1 MLGILFVICSCHSA
15 DAPVP
20 AVSSDPAPDTD
31 VRTAETVSV
40 TEESTP
46 VPAVRYQTV
55 YETAELAVDGY
66 VSKIYERNGLLYVQT
81 TEPLGAAQR
90 RFTLRCYDD
99 TAALVETFVLETPAD
114 VPGEAI
120 VYRLSDGRFL
130 VSDGQIGISYAYDEE
145 IGSLYL
151 FAEDGGLLHQVSF
164 DSHCGPVHIM
174 EQEDG
179 TYRFLAVARQH
190 LYLFNESLE
199 QQRKIDC
206 DRFQLDWGFSLD
218 TEIAD
223 LGHGRYLFGAAADE
237 LFLYDDG
244 RGTTNVHKIRL
255 PSAYQSCN
263 AILQSQ
269 GGIYLRTGR
278 GMEKYSETGDQPT
291 LLFDWLE
298 CGSGRL
304 SMIDNEILMLNDRT
318 MVYSAKETRNGRTE
332 PVVRMVTTRREPM
345 PDHVQQIT
353 LRHTSDTRDAWFEYA
368 VMAFNAQN
376 NGYRVTVLYP
386 PSYME
391 HDACKAL
398 IGEDLMYDSGV
409 DMFLTPFYK
418 LALDFY
424 DKNAFVDLMPLFGE
438 KAADCIP
445 TAYGVNGSL
454 YFMPLGMTIDT
465 FTASASVIDGDLTWE
480 DMYRLTESLSGATAL
495 MTDDGSL
502 VNRLRNNG
510 LMSYFDKETQT
521 SWYDSDAFR
530 NMIGYLDTLPSLIDN
545 NIGYIGENSDENGV
559 RYSVTNAT
567 LAKRLREGGLYL
579 LGTPMNTVESVAT
592 LKLLYGDTEFVYC
605 GFPDTDCSG
614 AYIFGVQNVYIA
626 QDTDVMD
633 GCLAFLEFLL
643 SDEMQTNDQHLARV
657 LPSTD
662 SALKKALGQCRY
674 VYYDKM
680 QVYDKL
686 ETPSTAGLS
695 VAADGYTSEYQED
708 FGRYHDT
715 SYYHV
720 IEITDEDREKFF
732 GFISGCRMKDTVDDT
747 VRAIVT
753 EELSYWQNN
762 ARTLEET
769 TKIIDSRVWIYLN
782 E

>member
-151 FAEDGGLLHQVSF
+151 FAEDGVLLHQVSF

-199 QQRKIDC
+199 QQRKVDC

-318 MVYSAKETRNGRTE
+318 MVYSAKETRNGRTDTIL
-332 PVVRMVTTRREPM
+332 RMVTAYKEPM
-345 PDHVQQIT
+345 PDNVQQIN
-353 LRHTSDTRDAWFEYA
+353 LRHTSNLRDAWFENA

-376 NGYRVTVLYP
+376 NGYRVNVLYP

-409 DMFLTPFYK
+409 DMFLTPYYK

-424 DKNAFVDLMPLFGE
+424 DKNAFVDLMPRIGE
-438 KAADCIP
+438 RAADCIP
-445 TAYGVNGSL
+445 AAYGANGAL
-454 YFMPLGMTIDT
+454 YFMPLGMTINT
-465 FTASASVIDGDLTWE
+465 FTAPASVIDHALTWE
-480 DMYRLTESLSGATAL
+480 DMYRMTASLSGDTAL
-495 MTDDGSL
+495 MTEDGSI
-502 VNRLRNNG
+502 VNSMRNNG
-510 LMSYFDKETQT
+510 LMAYFDREQQL

-530 NMIGYLDTLPSLIDN
+530 EMITYLESLPSKIDRS
-545 NIGYIGENSDENGV
+545 IGYIGADSDAGGV
-559 RYSVTNAT
+559 QYSLTNAT
-567 LAKRLREGGLYL
+567 LARRLREGGLYL
-579 LGTPMNTVESVAT
+579 LGTRINTVESLA
-592 LKLLYGDTEFVYC
+592 LLRLLYGDTEFTYC

-614 AYIFGVQNVYIA
+614 AHISGRQNVYIA
-626 QDTDVMD
+626 QNTDVMD

-643 SDEMQTNDQHLARV
+643 SDEVQTDDRHLAHA
-657 LPSTD
+657 LPATD
-662 SALKKALGQCRY
+662 SALAEALEKYRY

-680 QVYDKL
+680 QVYDRL

-695 VAADGYTSEYQED
+695 VAADGYTSEYRED

-720 IEITDEDREKFF
+720 IEITECDREAFF
-732 GFISGCRMKDTVDDT
+732 DFIKSCRMKDTVDSQIQS
-747 VRAIVT
+747 IVT